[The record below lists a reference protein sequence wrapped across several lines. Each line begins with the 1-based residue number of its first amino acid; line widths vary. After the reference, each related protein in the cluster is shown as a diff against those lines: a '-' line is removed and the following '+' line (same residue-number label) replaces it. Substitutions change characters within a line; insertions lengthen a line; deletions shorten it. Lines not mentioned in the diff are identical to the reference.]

1 MLGFLNPVKT
11 TAVDPFTD
19 VLAADL
25 FWRNVPRSDPITA
38 QKAVCGALADLV
50 ARDRPDMGR
59 LRALLALDR
68 HARALVDA
76 LLVNYVGGNPQPSSV
91 EMPSWQAA
99 FELCRSFGRAH
110 GQFLRSMRENPQF
123 KGWRELLPGVTLR
136 LFQHRQIELL
146 LRPFVDER
154 STRFSWKELHE
165 TYRFA
170 QSCGVLHA
178 TLPISRCHAPDREET
193 TLEREYIQVLTQDLM
208 NEGHFPPHDAF
219 RASQSLPRWCREAA
233 LASHKL
239 RGAEHG
245 FVVDLGGDAG
255 LARSTR
261 EAPGTCL
268 GFDTTPVLASIRSEM
283 ASLRDASGST
293 GRGSPFRR
301 GRQLRLLGKASLLCA
316 PERPVIARRGERK
329 PAALTVDVAIGL
341 SQILSKLRNKPE
353 GGAAAPRPAIATSD
367 GETITGLDGFTMFP
381 KTGFG
386 GPSTVMQSPTP
397 ALDAGPPPLTMVDRS
412 DSGCRLHGPTSAAN
426 PIVPGVLIAFRENAA
441 SPWTLAVV
449 RRVKK
454 RMAGKRIEIGVE
466 YVGSDPRRIVVV
478 VPDSDARPDR
488 PAGSEQ
494 PRFAALFLP
503 ESAAHPV
510 LPIKTL
516 IMPMRE
522 HAPGDR
528 LSVRSRAAVYTIRLK
543 EPLEEQAEFVWLPF
557 DILDRWLKNEP
568 ASAAVMAELR

>member
-1 MLGFLNPVKT
+1 MLGFLNPVRT

-19 VLAADL
+19 VLAAEL
-25 FWRNVPRSDPITA
+25 FWRNVPRSDPIAA

-50 ARDRPDMGR
+50 ARDRPDIGR

-76 LLVNYVGGNPQPSSV
+76 LLVNYVGANPQPPSA

-110 GQFLRSMRENPQF
+110 GQFLRFMRENPQF
-123 KGWRELLPGVTLR
+123 KGWRELLPSVTLR

-165 TYRFA
+165 SYRFA

-178 TLPISRCHAPDREET
+178 TLPISRCHAPDKGET
-193 TLEREYIQVLTQDLM
+193 TLEREYIQVLLQDLM
-208 NEGHFPPHDAF
+208 NEGHFSPHDAF

-233 LASHKL
+233 LESPRF

-245 FVVDLGGDAG
+245 FVVDPDGDAG
-255 LARSTR
+255 LVRSTR
-261 EAPGTCL
+261 EAPGTCV
-268 GFDTTPVLASIRSEM
+268 GFDAAPVLAAIRNEL
-283 ASLRDASGST
+283 ASLRDASGGP
-293 GRGSPFRR
+293 GRASPHRR
-301 GRQLRLLGKASLLCA
+301 GRQLKWLAKVGLLCA
-316 PERPVIARRGERK
+316 PERPLISRRGERK
-329 PAALTVDVAIGL
+329 PAASTVEVAIGL
-341 SQILSKLRNKPE
+341 AQIIGRLRNKPE
-353 GGAAAPRPAIATSD
+353 GRDAAPQPAMATSD
-367 GETITGLDGFTMFP
+367 DATITALGGFTEFP
-381 KTGFG
+381 KTAPG
-386 GPSTVMQSPTP
+386 GPSTVTQSPAA
-397 ALDAGPPPLTMVDRS
+397 ALDAAHPPLTMVDRS

-426 PIVPGVLIAFRENAA
+426 PVVPGTLIAFRDDSG
-441 SPWTLAVV
+441 SPWTLAIV
-449 RRVKK
+449 RRLKK
-454 RMAGKRIEIGVE
+454 RMAGKRLEIGVE
-466 YVGSDPRRIVVV
+466 FVGNDPRRIVVV

-528 LSVRSRAAVYTIRLK
+528 LSVRSRAAVYTIQLK
-543 EPLEEQAEFVWLPF
+543 EPLEEQAEFVWSPF
-557 DILDRWLKNEP
+557 DIVDRWLKEEP
-568 ASAAVMAELR
+568 ASVAAMSRPQ